1 MRLGVHHVMDRKEK
15 IEERLE
21 LALRSAEPPTLEEVL
36 EQVSTHGVLRGP
48 VDWVFPAW
56 MLYVE
61 YATQRIAETFPL
73 SEEERRQLL
82 DFRDTLTR
90 LLREAWMQAKKKLT
104 TLHKAVAEGTYRV
117 EGKRLY
123 TPDGT
128 WMYVREKL
136 TPRITIRGVCAKAY
150 FPDILKLPLE
160 RLELFQLGWRASDE
174 GELMS
179 RPYMDTSQ
187 PWQAFAWAAARY
199 GKLHVCIISTN
210 LTREG
215 VSVAVHLRANSW
227 RQRWSRAEAA
237 DLAAGHLRRGEWAPL
252 LTMWLGDGSLKWR
265 EYRIVIATK
274 EPWRLGISIGTG
286 KALVATGKEMLAKLR
301 EAASVYGEL
310 LDLLRAYKWI
320 YIKLATDDGFRATYK
335 LNKKG
340 VITVAGVVMHL
351 RLINGRSGSLYA
363 EYYTR
368 DLEKARAVA
377 KRLKEAGLRPN
388 IMRIGPNYVVY
399 ITMTGLSKL
408 AKRDE
413 VIRKAVALYLAE
425 KTKNGTPRQRE
436 FAKKILNRN
445 PFFRLSLCLIE
456 TGVVSAERIIGDP
469 VSRWRLASLADGRG
483 GETEVSGKHQIEH
496 ITSV

>member
-1 MRLGVHHVMDRKEK
+1 MDRNEIK
-15 IEERLE
+15 ERLE
-21 LALRSAEPPTLEEVL
+21 LALRPAEPPTLEEAL
-36 EQVSTHGVLRGP
+36 EEVSTRGVLRGP
-48 VDWVFPAW
+48 VDWVFPGWIA
-56 MLYVE
+56 YVE
-61 YATQRIAETFPL
+61 YAVQKIAETFPL
-73 SEEERRQLL
+73 SEEEKRQLL
-82 DFRDTLTR
+82 HFEETLMR
-90 LLREAWMQAKKKLT
+90 LLREAWTQAKEKLT
-104 TLHKAVAEGTYRV
+104 ALYKAVVEGTYRV
-117 EGKRLY
+117 ERNRLY
-123 TPDGT
+123 APDGV

-174 GELMS
+174 GEMMS

-187 PWQAFAWAAARY
+187 PWQAFAWAATRY
-199 GKLHVCIISTN
+199 GKLRVCIISTN
-210 LTREG
+210 LTCEG
-215 VSVAVHLRANSW
+215 VSVAVQLRANSW
-227 RQRWSRAEAA
+227 RQGWSRSEAA
-237 DLAAGHLRRGEWAPL
+237 DLAAGHLRRGERAPL

-286 KALVATGKEMLAKLR
+286 KALVTTGKETLAKLR

-310 LDLLRAYKWI
+310 LDLLRAHKWI
-320 YIKLATDDGFRATYK
+320 YIKLATDDSFRAAYK

-388 IMRIGPNYVVY
+388 MMRIGPNYVVY

-413 VIRKAVALYLAE
+413 AIRKAVALYLAE
-425 KTKNGTPRQRE
+425 KAKNGTPRQRE
-436 FAKKILNRN
+436 IAKKILTRN
-445 PFFRLSLCLIE
+445 PLFSIVPL
-456 TGVVSAERIIGDP
+456 P
-469 VSRWRLASLADGRG
+469 
-483 GETEVSGKHQIEH
+483 H
-496 ITSV
+496 